1 MHRTLVGGHVQ
12 RVVLAR
18 LQGREVALL
27 RVRVPGDN
35 VYLVLAGGTGAGG
48 GCGALGGDDSARL
61 RDAMREA
68 GPQAEGGGPPPQRG
82 FWRARVEGARVVGV
96 GARTVSFSREDKL
109 WCARADPGGQVRLEP
124 GDPAKEAAEG
134 QAEDAAEEELY
145 KRGARIAEHLGR
157 EGTASRS
164 ELLRR
169 ALARAIARVDRRVEA
184 VRGDLARAETADEM
198 AARAQLFVVAA
209 AQAPRGATR
218 LVAVDWS
225 SGEARDVEWALD
237 PARGAREQIDA
248 LFQRA
253 RRLKEGAR
261 ISRTRLAD
269 AEQALAALRDVASAL
284 ALPEAD
290 VDALEARA
298 RAAAPRDFKLA
309 PGASAARPRD
319 GRRVAAASAP
329 GGGRSADRP
338 RQQALPP
345 YRTFASAGGARIL
358 VGRGAEKNDAL
369 TFHVARPHDLWL
381 HAKNRAG
388 AHVIVPLD
396 KGASC
401 PADVLVDAAHLAAH
415 FSEARDERV
424 VEVQYTPRRYLRKP
438 RGSAPGLVVVDRE
451 KVLVL
456 RREDERLRQVLGREE
471 EPPAGAPQPRAG
483 RRPPPAGRDR

>member
-12 RVVLAR
+12 RVSVAR

-27 RVRVPGDN
+27 RVRVPGES
-35 VYLVLAGGTGAGG
+35 VYLVLTGGTGAGAG
-48 GCGALGGDDSARL
+48 LGVLRVEDGTGL
-61 RDAMREA
+61 RDALREA
-68 GPQAEGGGPPPQRG
+68 GGGTPTGAQE
-82 FWRARVEGARVVGV
+82 FWRARVEGARVVRV
-96 GARTVSFSREDKL
+96 ESRSVTLAREEKL
-109 WCARADPGGQVRLEP
+109 WHATAEKPGSLRLEP
-124 GDPAKEAAEG
+124 APATDPAAGVEAG
-134 QAEDAAEEELY
+134 EDEVGDEELAA
-145 KRGARIAEHLGR
+145 RGARIAELLGR
-157 EGTASRS
+157 EGEDLRREA
-164 ELLRR
+164 LRR
-169 ALARAIARVDRRVEA
+169 ALARAVARVERRADA
-184 VRGDLARAETADEM
+184 VRGDLARGETADEM
-198 AARAQLFVVAA
+198 AARAQLFVVVAS
-209 AQAPRGATR
+209 QAPRGATR

-225 SGEARDVEWALD
+225 TGEPRDVEWALD

-261 ISRTRLAD
+261 IARSRLAD
-269 AEQALAALRDVASAL
+269 AEQALAALRGVASEL
-284 ALPEAD
+284 AASPAAD
-290 VDALEARA
+290 LVGLETRA

-309 PGASAARPRD
+309 SGAPSSGGPRGEPR
-319 GRRVAAASAP
+319 GRRP
-329 GGGRSADRP
+329 P
-338 RQQALPP
+338 QALPP
-345 YRTFASAGGARIL
+345 FRVFAAAGGARIL
-358 VGRGAEKNDAL
+358 VGRGAEKNDTL

-401 PADVLVDAAHLAAH
+401 PADVLVEAAHLAAH

-456 RREDERLRQVLGREE
+456 RREDERLRQLLQREE
-471 EPPAGAPQPRAG
+471 EPPAGGKGP
-483 RRPPPAGRDR
+483 DR